1 VGSFTTAAAAL
12 VLGAPDVGLTAP
24 PEGGAFTGSL
34 AGLLLELS
42 KASPHVGVPLRAHCL
57 LTLLS
62 LLLAAPVSHI
72 CAGDVRESHL
82 LRDGAQTDGH
92 LLLLLLGVHEGL
104 CVLLTMRVHCLRVDV
119 AIDGEGL
126 LRQEGL
132 HLHTKSMVGRR
143 SVNIL
148 FQASQDV
155 ITVLKHIV
163 PTCGLYMNHLN
174 WLSQSVGQEQIYVQ
188 GQ

>member
-1 VGSFTTAAAAL
+1 MWGLPQPSSCSTGTWGTRRRIDSPPGGWGL
-12 VLGAPDVGLTAP
+12 HRLLGG
-24 PEGGAFTGSL
+24 
-34 AGLLLELS
+34 GLLLKLS

-57 LTLLS
+57 LTLFS
-62 LLLAAPVSHI
+62 LLLAAPVSHTG
-72 CAGDVRESHL
+72 AGHVRESHL

-104 CVLLTMRVHCLRVDV
+104 RDLLTMRVHRLRVDI

-126 LRQEGL
+126 SRQEGI

-155 ITVLKHIV
+155 ITVLKHI
-163 PTCGLYMNHLN
+163 CDDWACLSLN
-174 WLSQSVGQEQIYVQ
+174 RRFRQ
-188 GQ
+188 